1 MRENHDPRLL
11 ALANGYPTVFTVH
24 DPVDHLGAR
33 PSTCAERWAPT
44 GVLAHPHARLET
56 LDRGSCGL
64 EIRAGIELLM
74 DTERRPVKTDPR
86 ADSLLGLARLAREV
100 PN

>member
-1 MRENHDPRLL
+1 
-11 ALANGYPTVFTVH
+11 
-24 DPVDHLGAR
+24 
-33 PSTCAERWAPT
+33 
-44 GVLAHPHARLET
+44 
-56 LDRGSCGL
+56 
-64 EIRAGIELLM
+64 M